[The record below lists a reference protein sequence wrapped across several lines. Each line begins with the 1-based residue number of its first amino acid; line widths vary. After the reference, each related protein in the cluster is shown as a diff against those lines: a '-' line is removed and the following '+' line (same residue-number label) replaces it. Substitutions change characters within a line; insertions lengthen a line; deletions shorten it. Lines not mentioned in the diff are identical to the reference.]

1 MQKILSLVSPS
12 LSTSLFSS
20 FSFTQRRVSYH
31 LTESSPDGFPKLGRW
46 SIQYDERL
54 IHRKIDQANED
65 HCGCCV
71 NEFKKVEQVD
81 LNEEKNEKDEEK
93 EQEKYLIPYCM

>member
-1 MQKILSLVSPS
+1 MLRKILSS
-12 LSTSLFSS
+12 LSSLRGVS
-20 FSFTQRRVSYH
+20 FPQRRVSYH

-46 SIQYDERL
+46 NIHYDERL

-71 NEFKKVEQVD
+71 NEFKQKEQGDEQVD
-81 LNEEKNEKDEEK
+81 LNEEKEEKDEE
-93 EQEKYLIPYCM
+93 YLIPYCM